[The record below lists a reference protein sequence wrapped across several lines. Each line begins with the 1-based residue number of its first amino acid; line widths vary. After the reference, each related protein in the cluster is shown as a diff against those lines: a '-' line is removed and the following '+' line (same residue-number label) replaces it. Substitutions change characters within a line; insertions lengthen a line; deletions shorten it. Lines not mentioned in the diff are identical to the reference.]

1 MKLCQKGSE
10 YNMKISLLYKTEE
23 HSPGTDAIYDL
34 SVDRC
39 THIFCPDNTRADRF
53 LHVLS
58 HPLTLWENIVYR
70 QQILGD
76 FIADESLFD
85 ELKTIFSRYDKIKG
99 DWIELRSNVRTAG
112 AGNREAMLERAF
124 ASLKTT
130 SVFPRTLMSFIRAIA
145 DTLSSRGIKSEG
157 LSEIR
162 DYCLKILDDKSI
174 DEIVNISDLFGYR
187 ELWDHDFNIIF
198 RLSEDMKIRGCEL
211 YDIREKPKKHRVEQ
225 REKLYERQLNEL
237 AELSKQSGKP
247 NGEIKETQ
255 GLLSKLFSGARA
267 NNTVVPTETAI
278 AKEAYDTSIAM
289 LCESFCRI
297 DEVLTEITGE
307 IYDIFHGISTEMQF
321 YDAALRY
328 CAFVNDA
335 EIPLTMPQILPAEE
349 ERTDLIGLRDLFLS
363 CEGKTGEQI
372 IPNDLHLAPEIEGML
387 IRGSNNTG
395 KTVFLR
401 SVGIAQLFAQSGL
414 PVCADS
420 AVISIKHGIFSHF
433 SAAEEEFTRGDTAGR
448 FEGEVRCI
456 SGIIEKIRP
465 HSLILL
471 NETFQTTAYREGAD
485 GMRAIL
491 SVFPKLSSKYIF
503 VTHLISL
510 YDDADGKKVLLMQTT
525 LTQNESG
532 YDEANPGKRFTLTEV
547 KKSDKS

>member
-1 MKLCQKGSE
+1 MNLCQKGSE
-10 YNMKISLLYKTEE
+10 YKMKISLLYKTEE
-23 HSPGTDAIYDL
+23 YPLKTDAIYDL

-39 THIFCPDNTRADRF
+39 THVFCPDSSCADRF
-53 LHVLS
+53 LYVLS
-58 HPLTLWENIVYR
+58 HPLTNQNNIVYR

-76 FIADESLFD
+76 FIDDDSLFY
-85 ELKTIFSRYDKIKG
+85 ELKTLFNRYDKIKS
-99 DWIELRSNVRTAG
+99 DWIELRSGVGKTG
-112 AGNREAMLERAF
+112 SGNPEAMLERAYS
-124 ASLKTT
+124 SLKTT

-145 DTLSSRGIKSEG
+145 DTLSSHGIKSEG
-157 LSEIR
+157 LSEMR
-162 DYCLKILDDKSI
+162 DFCLKILDDKSI

-187 ELWDHDFNIIF
+187 ELWDHDFSVF
-198 RLSEDMKIRGCEL
+198 LRLSDDMKVCDCEL
-211 YDIREKPKKHRVEQ
+211 LNIREKPKKHLVEQ
-225 REKLYERQLNEL
+225 REKIYERKLGEI
-237 AELSKQSGKP
+237 AELSKKSEKTEASLKDASGIFSK
-247 NGEIKETQ
+247 
-255 GLLSKLFSGARA
+255 LLSGIRA
-267 NNTVVPTETAI
+267 KEAEIPTETAI
-278 AKEAYDTSIAM
+278 PKEAYDASVAM
-289 LCESFCRI
+289 LCEALCRI
-297 DEVLTEITGE
+297 DDVLTRITGE
-307 IYDIFHGISTEMQF
+307 IYDIFHGISSEMQF

-328 CAFVNDA
+328 CAFVSDA
-335 EIPLTMPQILPAEE
+335 DIPLTMPQILPASDEK
-349 ERTDLIGLRDLFLS
+349 TDLTGLRDLFLI

-372 IPNDLHLAPEIEGML
+372 IPNDLKLSPEIDGML

-401 SVGIAQLFAQSGL
+401 SVGTAQLFSQSGL

-456 SGIIEKIRP
+456 SEIIDKLRP

-471 NETFQTTAYREGAD
+471 NETFQTTAYREGAE

-503 VTHLISL
+503 VTHLLSL
-510 YDDADGKKVLLMQTT
+510 YDDADGDKILLMQTT

-532 YDEANPGKRFTLTEV
+532 YDEANPGKRFTLSEV
-547 KKSDKS
+547 KKHI

>member
-1 MKLCQKGSE
+1 
-10 YNMKISLLYKTEE
+10 MKISLLYKTEE
-23 HSPGTDAIYDL
+23 YPLKTDAIYDL

-39 THIFCPDNTRADRF
+39 THVFCPDSSCADRF
-53 LHVLS
+53 LYVLS
-58 HPLTLWENIVYR
+58 HPLTNQNNIVYR

-76 FIADESLFD
+76 FIDDDSLFY
-85 ELKTIFSRYDKIKG
+85 ELKTLFNRYDKIKS
-99 DWIELRSNVRTAG
+99 DWIELRSGVGKTG
-112 AGNREAMLERAF
+112 SGNPEAMLERAYS
-124 ASLKTT
+124 SLKTT

-145 DTLSSRGIKSEG
+145 DTLSSHGIKSEG
-157 LSEIR
+157 LSEMR
-162 DYCLKILDDKSI
+162 DFCLKILDDKSI

-187 ELWDHDFNIIF
+187 ELWDHDFSVF
-198 RLSEDMKIRGCEL
+198 LRLSDDMKVCDCEL
-211 YDIREKPKKHRVEQ
+211 LNIREKPKKHLVEQ
-225 REKLYERQLNEL
+225 REKIYERKLGEI
-237 AELSKQSGKP
+237 AELSKKSEKTEASLKDASGIFSK
-247 NGEIKETQ
+247 
-255 GLLSKLFSGARA
+255 LLSGIRA
-267 NNTVVPTETAI
+267 KEAEIPTETAI
-278 AKEAYDTSIAM
+278 PKEAYDASVAM
-289 LCESFCRI
+289 LCEALCRI
-297 DEVLTEITGE
+297 DDVLTRITGE
-307 IYDIFHGISTEMQF
+307 IYDIFHGISSEMQF

-328 CAFVNDA
+328 CAFVSDA
-335 EIPLTMPQILPAEE
+335 DIPLTMPQILPASDEK
-349 ERTDLIGLRDLFLS
+349 TDLTGLRDLFLI

-372 IPNDLHLAPEIEGML
+372 IPNDLKLSPEIDGML

-401 SVGIAQLFAQSGL
+401 SVGTAQLFSQSGL

-456 SGIIEKIRP
+456 SEIIDKLRP

-471 NETFQTTAYREGAD
+471 NETFQTTAYREGAE

-503 VTHLISL
+503 VTHLLSL
-510 YDDADGKKVLLMQTT
+510 YDDADGDKILLMQTT

-532 YDEANPGKRFTLTEV
+532 YDEANPGKRFTLSEV
-547 KKSDKS
+547 KKHI